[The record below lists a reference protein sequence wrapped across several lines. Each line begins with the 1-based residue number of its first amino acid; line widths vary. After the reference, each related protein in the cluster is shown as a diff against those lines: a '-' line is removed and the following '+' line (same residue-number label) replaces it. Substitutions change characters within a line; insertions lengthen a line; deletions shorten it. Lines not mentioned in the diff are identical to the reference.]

1 MKVLHLPYNIA
12 SQISTTVRALRDI
25 GVDARGLVKESCLT
39 QDDRGI
45 ELFPTKRGSRY
56 SVHRMLRKISIWCLV
71 LDAIK
76 WADVIHWRWGC
87 VNSLAKWSARYIRFL
102 NKPCL
107 IDFCGSDIRIAEN
120 ACEGNLFL
128 RRAMEQQDN
137 QRSPIKL
144 LGRAESLARQAF
156 FSRYGFE
163 CIIRKPELR
172 LSIDKRY
179 FPSPYWVMSPL
190 MLSEFQPSYPPPGK
204 RKPLVLHCPSKKKV
218 IKGTTYVLEIVEKL
232 KETHDFEFRLVH
244 GVLHHKLLEM
254 IHNCD
259 IMLDQFL
266 LGDYGIV
273 ATEGMAMGKPTV
285 CWIRPEVVALL
296 PGDLP
301 IVNASLSNLADVLG
315 DLIQDSRRRHEIGLR
330 SREFVEKYHDA
341 HRIARDLADIYRELL
356 EKA

>member
-1 MKVLHLPYNIA
+1 MTRWA
-12 SQISTTVRALRDI
+12 VRYL
-25 GVDARGLVKESCLT
+25 GV
-39 QDDRGI
+39 
-45 ELFPTKRGSRY
+45 
-56 SVHRMLRKISIWCLV
+56 
-71 LDAIK
+71 
-76 WADVIHWRWGC
+76 
-87 VNSLAKWSARYIRFL
+87 L

-144 LGRAESLARQAF
+144 LRRAESLARQAF

-179 FPSPYWVMSPL
+179 FPSPYRVMSPL
-190 MLSEFQPSYPPPGK
+190 MLSDFQPSYPSPAKK
-204 RKPLVLHCPSKKKV
+204 RPLVLHCPSKRAV
-218 IKGTTYVLEIVEKL
+218 KGTKYVLEIVEKL
-232 KETHDFEFRLVH
+232 KETYDFEFGLVH
-244 GVLHHKLLEM
+244 GVSHPKALEM

-259 IMLDQFL
+259 IILDQFL

-273 ATEGMAMGKPTV
+273 ATEGMAMGKPMV
-285 CWIRPEVVALL
+285 CWIRPEVIVVL
-296 PGDLP
+296 PPDLP
-301 IVNASLSNLADVLG
+301 IVNASLDNLGDVLG
-315 DLIQDSRRRHEIGLR
+315 RLIQDSRRRHEIGLR

-341 HRIARDLADIYRELL
+341 HKVARDLVTIYQELL